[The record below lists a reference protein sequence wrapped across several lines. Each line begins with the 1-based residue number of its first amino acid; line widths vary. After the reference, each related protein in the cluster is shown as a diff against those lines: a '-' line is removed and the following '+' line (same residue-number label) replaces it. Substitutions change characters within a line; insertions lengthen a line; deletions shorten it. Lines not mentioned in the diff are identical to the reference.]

1 MGVIVTEARQYRL
14 SAENIASVPEDPAE
28 QVRVEIKMSD
38 AMPKLLRRGQGTRP
52 PVLRFEFLDSA
63 DNLSYLKI

>member
-1 MGVIVTEARQYRL
+1 
-14 SAENIASVPEDPAE
+14 
-28 QVRVEIKMSD
+28 
-38 AMPKLLRRGQGTRP
+38 MPKLLRRGQGNRP

>member
-1 MGVIVTEARQYRL
+1 
-14 SAENIASVPEDPAE
+14 
-28 QVRVEIKMSD
+28 
-38 AMPKLLRRGQGTRP
+38 MPKLLRRGQGTRP